1 MKLKKIFLNTIVL
14 AGGLLVSSSCN
25 DFLDMKPLD
34 QVTPGEYFGTAD
46 QVAAYCI
53 SQYNSLFSTHSG
65 YSAGTVNN
73 DKNTDN
79 MVAGG
84 YSSAYFEKGQWRVP
98 NTGGWDF
105 SQIRYCNY
113 FFETVIPVKC
123 ISSVHGFTTVNSRH
137 LVIFLS

>member
-105 SQIRYCNY
+105 SQIRYCV
-113 FFETVIPVKC
+113 TT
-123 ISSVHGFTTVNSRH
+123 SSKR
-137 LVIFLS
+137 